1 MLRRALLLALFLAAG
16 ILAAAGVRAGF
27 AANQPPALPSAAE
40 ALHQAVRDGN
50 LPEVQRL
57 VNNGA
62 NVNSVDS
69 TGSQPLLDAALSGR
83 LEIAGFLLARGADP
97 DARNTENGA
106 TALQYAIISSRTAVV
121 QLLLTSGA
129 HANSVSRDG
138 QSMLHLAASKD
149 NQAVV
154 QLLLDAHADIAAL
167 DADQRTPLESAI
179 LHNQARTAA
188 LLAAKG
194 ADVKHVHAADG
205 RGPLHEACIKGI
217 AALIQ
222 PLVEAGANPVQRD
235 RSGQTPLDLALAYKN
250 ENVVAVLLHMNPR
263 QEGLGGTVD
272 EAAREA
278 METATVRGQ
287 TEIARQ
293 LIEAGFDIN
302 QPTAARSS
310 YLNDAALKGQK
321 KVAQLFL
328 DHGANLEARNA
339 QGGSPLHDAA
349 LAGSAEV
356 IMLLLDRGAKID
368 ARDREAG
375 ATPLMLA
382 ASLGKVDA
390 LALLLKRGAS
400 PTLRDNHGR
409 TALDRAKEAG
419 STETIRLLVAA
430 TTGSVGNTPH
440 GL

>member
-1 MLRRALLLALFLAAG
+1 MLRRALLLALFLGAG
-16 ILAAAGVRAGF
+16 ILADAGVRAGF
-27 AANQPPALPSAAE
+27 AASQPPTLPSAAE

-50 LPEVQRL
+50 LSEVQRL
-57 VNNGA
+57 INNGA

-69 TGSQPLLDAALSGR
+69 AGSPPLVDAALSGR
-83 LEIAGFLLARGADP
+83 LEIAGFLLARGADS

-106 TALQYAIISSRTAVV
+106 TALQYAILSSRTAMA
-121 QLLLTSGA
+121 QLLLASGA

-154 QLLLDAHADIAAL
+154 QLLLDAHADIGAI
-167 DADQRTPLESAI
+167 DADGRTPLDTAI
-179 LHNQARTAA
+179 MHNQARTAA
-188 LLAAKG
+188 LLVAKG
-194 ADVKHVHAADG
+194 ADVKHVHATDG

-217 AALIQ
+217 AALIR
-222 PLVEAGANPVQRD
+222 PLVEKGADPTQRD
-235 RSGQTPLDLALAYKN
+235 RSGQTPLDIALAYKN
-250 ENVVAVLLHMNPR
+250 ENAVAVLLHMGPR
-263 QEGLGGTVD
+263 QEGLGGAIA

-302 QPTAARSS
+302 QPTAAHSS
-310 YLNDAALKGQK
+310 YLNDAALKGQR

-349 LAGSAEV
+349 LAGSADV
-356 IMLLLDRGAKID
+356 ITLLLDRGAKID

-382 ASLGKVDA
+382 ASFGKVDA

-400 PTLRDNHGR
+400 PTLRDNRGR

-430 TTGSVGNTPH
+430 TTGSVGGTPR